1 MYRTLIISLLIFLVA
16 CSGSSYDDYLG
27 YWSKPG
33 RSNNK
38 IIEIKRVNG
47 NYILDENAFAE
58 PRRGNGDIV
67 LIKKDGVLAIEY
79 GYSLA
84 LSEDKNELIVSG
96 IGSGKRISSDQFDE
110 LNRLEQKKIADSNK
124 CKELRHQANKEN
136 PLASSGMIL
145 FGENEVKAKET
156 RNKYQNKATEAGL
169 IDCKI

>member
-1 MYRTLIISLLIFLVA
+1 MHRTLFITLFIFLAA
-16 CSGSSYDDYLG
+16 CSESSYDDYLG

-38 IIEIKRVNG
+38 VIEIKKVNG

-58 PRRGNGDIV
+58 PRRGNGDLV

-96 IGSGKRISSDQFDE
+96 VGTGKRISKEQFNE
-110 LNRLEQKKIADSNK
+110 LNQIEQKKIADAKK
-124 CKELRHQANKEN
+124 CDALISEAKLKSPEAFNQSFYYKPSAKSQQIKNEYQA
-136 PLASSGMIL
+136 
-145 FGENEVKAKET
+145 KAK
-156 RNKYQNKATEAGL
+156 KLGL
-169 IDCKI
+169 TGCRV